1 MAREAYRPRSYTAAR
16 EPYRLALIF
25 RYMENSEPDTDNVS
39 RHKRGR
45 SHLDRSFQRGFDFGL
60 VCARSGLQTASN
72 VAHAAGVDASSTD
85 SDKVS
90 QGLRVA
96 GLKARARPAPEP
108 HRSEAAVESQR
119 LLLRKG
125 RPLAG
130 NGHLACHW
138 CHAEASLTCATCG
151 RSECETCRFQ
161 YSDKGGFALEE
172 AHCMPCRHNNSLKE
186 KSKAAAAARDVLY
199 TFIRLCL
206 LRAPPMTLAWSLH

>member
-1 MAREAYRPRSYTAAR
+1 
-16 EPYRLALIF
+16 
-25 RYMENSEPDTDNVS
+25 MENSEPDTGKVS
-39 RHKRGR
+39 RPKRGR
-45 SHLDRSFQRGFDFGL
+45 SHQDRIFQRGVDCGL
-60 VCARSGLQTASN
+60 ASARSGLQTASN

-96 GLKARARPAPEP
+96 GLNARARPAPQP

-119 LLLRKG
+119 LLLRRG

-130 NGHLACHW
+130 NGGFACHW

-161 YSDKGGFALEE
+161 YSDRGSFALEE

-186 KSKAAAAARDVLY
+186 KSKAATAAGSSDSSAMITSTSMVGLAASPGTDVLPTCSMRVVMPCNAARA
-199 TFIRLCL
+199 R
-206 LRAPPMTLAWSLH
+206 S